1 MKRISMTL
9 VVFAMLLSTAAF
21 AADGATIFHQTGH
34 CAMCHGPNGQGKMGP
49 KIAGLPAAK
58 ITDVLTKGGLPK
70 MPHTGP
76 FSMAKLSSADIS
88 AVATYVS
95 GLK

>member
-1 MKRISMTL
+1 MKRISTTL
-9 VVFAMLLSTAAF
+9 VVLAMMLGTAAF
-21 AADGATIFHQTGH
+21 AADAPAVFHK
-34 CAMCHGPNGQGKMGP
+34 CAMCHGPSADGTAMAP

-76 FSMAKLSSADIS
+76 FSMAKLSADDIS